1 MNNNGGVRVRRKSGG
16 VRVNNSGGVRVN
28 NSEGIRVNNSEGVG
42 IPCVKCDEQPVS
54 DGYN

>member
-1 MNNNGGVRVRRKSGG
+1 MNNNGGVRVRSKSGG